1 MRALV
6 VATPKFPIVPEQ
18 LPAMIEGALAWHDRY
33 QEHFDAFGSFI
44 GGGGFAAPPTG
55 SGPAGLSVAGCVY
68 RVHWVQVG
76 AWSRDA
82 CRQIRLRARLQVAR
96 ASDPVGCAYSS
107 LGAGRCGR
115 EHDR

>member
-44 GGGGFAAPPTG
+44 GGGGFAVVNVPDEETLNQIVIEMPFAWFSDLTVHPFVEG
-55 SGPAGLSVAGCVY
+55 VAAFRQLQKAVAAM
-68 RVHWVQVG
+68 G
-76 AWSRDA
+76 AA
-82 CRQIRLRARLQVAR
+82 V
-96 ASDPVGCAYSS
+96 
-107 LGAGRCGR
+107 
-115 EHDR
+115 